1 MGCSCYFDDPAR
13 DSFVSLDPS
22 DKDIFADFFMLLIK
36 IYLLI
41 FFYATDKDIFA
52 DF

>member
-22 DKDIFADFFMLLIK
+22 DKDIFADFF
-36 IYLLI
+36 YD
-41 FFYATDKDIFA
+41 TDKDIFA
-52 DF
+52 DFFLCY